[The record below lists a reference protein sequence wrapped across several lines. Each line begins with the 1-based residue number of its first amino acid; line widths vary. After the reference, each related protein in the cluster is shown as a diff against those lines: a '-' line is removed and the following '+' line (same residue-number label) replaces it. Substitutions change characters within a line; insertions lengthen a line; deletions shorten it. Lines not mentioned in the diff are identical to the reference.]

1 MAEKKGN
8 QVLESTRFLI
18 ESPKHVFI
26 NKEKLEETAKRL
38 ANEELKIP
46 NWNMPTLLEGK
57 TNEVIDFFFLG
68 NTINFAYV
76 DFKTKEKFAVEYQG
90 KTWIGAM
97 AMWACLKKA
106 YETEFP
112 YLLEG
117 GFLQD
122 ISVWEFE
129 DIFKG
134 SIRIPLFEERLAIFR
149 EVGEVLCNQYDGYF
163 HNLVEESNQRL
174 FDNGKGIVERLTKD
188 FPSFDDSAQYEDRIV
203 RFDKRAQLAP
213 GTLYGRF
220 RNQGEFVV
228 QDIDELTVFADYSVP
243 KTLRGLEILVY
254 EKSLAE
260 KVDNQILIPKHSLEE
275 LEIRASTI
283 HASQMLIDR
292 INEIKGQ
299 KAVNA
304 LHIDYKLWWESRNF
318 SAPHHLTYTT
328 DY

>member
-18 ESPKHVFI
+18 ESPKNVFI
-26 NKEKLEETAKRL
+26 NKEKLEELAKRL
-38 ANEELKIP
+38 ANEELRIP
-46 NWNMPTLLEGK
+46 DWNMPTLLEGK
-57 TNEVIDFFFLG
+57 SKEVIDFFFLG

-76 DFKTKEKFAVEYQG
+76 NFETKEKFSVDYQG

-106 YETEFP
+106 YENEFP

-117 GFLQD
+117 DFLRD

-129 DIFKG
+129 YIFKG
-134 SIRIPLFEERLAIFR
+134 SIRIPLFEERLAIFC
-149 EVGEVLCNQYDGYF
+149 EVGKVLCNHYEGHFY
-163 HNLVEESNQRL
+163 NLVEQSDHRL
-174 FDNGKGIVERLTKD
+174 FNNGNGLVERLTKG
-188 FPSFDDSAQYEDRIV
+188 FPSFDDSVVYEGKLA

-213 GTLYGRF
+213 AMLYGRF

-228 QDIDELTVFADYSVP
+228 QDINKLTVFADYSVP

-260 KVDNQILIPKHSLEE
+260 KVDNQVLIPKHSLEE

-283 HASQMLIDR
+283 HASQMLIDK

-318 SAPHHLTYTT
+318 SAPHHLTRTI